1 MATQGSLSNP
11 AILQA
16 LTAYFPD
23 IKTRAR
29 LSQTSKNIRDA
40 LPLSVQELK
49 EANTILNE
57 KTARLETKIDD
68 LEQELE
74 KETLKKE
81 RFPKNRWYKSRL
93 QHQNKKIAELQ
104 KKLHKDKRTYK
115 RMTTSKKSL
124 TKQINQKDMGLR
136 TKVNTKLKTRKKHKK
151 LPTTKRKK
159 LFSE

>member
-1 MATQGSLSNP
+1 MSTQGSLSNP

-49 EANTILNE
+49 EANTILNQ
-57 KTARLETKIDD
+57 KTARLETKIDN

-74 KETLKKE
+74 KETTKKE

-104 KKLHKDKRTYK
+104 KELQKDKRTYK

-124 TKQINQKDMGLR
+124 TKQINQKDVGLR
-136 TKVNTKLKTRKKHKK
+136 TKVKTKVKTRKKHKK
-151 LPTTKRKK
+151 QPNTKRKK
-159 LFSE
+159 LFPE